1 MALNK
6 MVKKLNLESEE
17 IDVSEV
23 EDQTIEDVVEAD
35 VNASELQEATKELEE
50 IQDDF
55 EEGEATAA
63 ELQEAI
69 DHTKEVIAEAEKAS
83 EEESKEAEVPVE
95 EVVAAQESLKY
106 FYTKIGFDS
115 SEMVTVSR
123 EDIATGSLEAYKNL
137 SANLEQLQ
145 VNLEGVMGDMVEKA
159 KSGFKNAAEKLKAAF
174 GNARAIAQVLKK
186 EIATLEKDV
195 DSAKAS
201 EIVSKEFSN
210 SGFAIDL
217 YGTGDVSAVI
227 AYADNVQKLVK
238 NVTDNNKDATSGI
251 TGVKLNGELS
261 AKAAELVR
269 GYASDKFS
277 AVTGGAYAKS
287 KGGMIITFV
296 DAKDPGLWEVM
307 KNNLNNLIGNAK
319 AIKEDYIKPYAPR
332 DLKLSKQDALKI
344 LNGLEVVAK
353 RYETTFKENGGL
365 TNLLFSGNVLK
376 VLGGISS
383 GDAGVTGTVNNLYRA
398 WRIGLKAATVATYVA
413 HAYTD
418 YAKKYTAAV
427 IKASK

>member
-35 VNASELQEATKELEE
+35 VNASELQEATKKLEE

-63 ELQEAI
+63 ELQKAI

-83 EEESKEAEVPVE
+83 EEGKEAEVPVE

-123 EDIATGSLEAYKNL
+123 EDIASGSLEAYKNL

-145 VNLEGVMGDMVEKA
+145 VNLEGVLREMIDEAKDM
-159 KSGFKNAAEKLKAAF
+159 FKNAIDKVKAVF
-174 GNARAIAQVLKK
+174 GNARAIARVLTK
-186 EIATLEKDV
+186 EISSLENDV

-201 EIVSKEFSN
+201 EIVNKEFSN
-210 SGFAIDL
+210 AGFAADL
-217 YGTGDVSAVI
+217 YKAGDISAVV

-251 TGVKLNGELS
+251 TGAKLGGELN

-269 GYASDKFS
+269 EYASDKFS
-277 AVTGGAYAKS
+277 AVTGGAYAKN
-287 KGGMIITFV
+287 KGGVIITFV
-296 DAKDPGLWEVM
+296 DAKDPGLWEIM
-307 KNNLNNLIGNAK
+307 KNGLNNLIYNAK
-319 AIKEDYIKPYAPR
+319 AIKEDTVKPYAPR

-344 LNGLEVVAK
+344 LNGLEAVAK
-353 RYETTFKENGGL
+353 RYETVFKENGGL
-365 TNLLFSGNVLK
+365 ANLLFTGNVLK
-376 VLGGISS
+376 VLGGASS
-383 GDAGVTGTVNNLYRA
+383 GDAGVMGTTNNIQRA
-398 WRIGLKAATVATYVA
+398 WRIGLKAATVATRVA
-413 HAYTD
+413 NAYTD
-418 YAKKYTAAV
+418 YAKKYAAAV

>member
-35 VNASELQEATKELEE
+35 VNASELQEATKKLEE

-69 DHTKEVIAEAEKAS
+69 DHTKEVIAKVEEAAEKGEEAEI
-83 EEESKEAEVPVE
+83 PVE
-95 EVVAAQESLKY
+95 EVVAVQESLKY
-106 FYTKIGFDS
+106 FYNKIGFDS

-145 VNLEGVMGDMVEKA
+145 INLEGVLREMIEEAKDM
-159 KSGFKNAAEKLKAAF
+159 FKNAIDKVKAVF
-174 GNARAIAQVLKK
+174 GNARAIARVLTK
-186 EIATLEKDV
+186 EISSLENDV

-201 EIVSKEFSN
+201 EIVNKEFSN
-210 SGFAIDL
+210 AGFAADL
-217 YGTGDVSAVI
+217 YKAGDISAVV

-251 TGVKLNGELS
+251 TGAKLGGELS

-269 GYASDKFS
+269 EYASDKFS
-277 AVTGGAYAKS
+277 AVTGGAYAKN
-287 KGGMIITFV
+287 KGGVIITFV
-296 DAKDPGLWEVM
+296 DAKDPGLWEIM
-307 KNNLNNLIGNAK
+307 KNGLNNLIYNVK
-319 AIKEDYIKPYAPR
+319 AIKEDTVKPYAPR

-344 LNGLEVVAK
+344 LNGLETVAK
-353 RYETTFKENGGL
+353 RYETVFKENGGL
-365 TNLLFSGNVLK
+365 ANLLFTGNVLK
-376 VLGGISS
+376 VLGGASS
-383 GDAGVTGTVNNLYRA
+383 GDAGVMGTTNNIQRA
-398 WRIGLKAATVATYVA
+398 WRIGLKAATVATRVA
-413 HAYTD
+413 NAYTD
-418 YAKKYTAAV
+418 YAKKYAAAV

>member
-17 IDVSEV
+17 IDVSEI

-35 VNASELQEATKELEE
+35 VNASELQEATKKLEE

-69 DHTKEVIAEAEKAS
+69 DHTKEVIAKVEEAA
-83 EEESKEAEVPVE
+83 EEGKEAEVPVE

-106 FYTKIGFDS
+106 FYAKIGFDS

-145 VNLEGVMGDMVEKA
+145 VNLEGVLREMIEEAKDM
-159 KSGFKNAAEKLKAAF
+159 FKNAIDKVKATF
-174 GNARAIAQVLKK
+174 GNARAIARVLTK
-186 EIATLEKDV
+186 EISSLENDV

-201 EIVSKEFSN
+201 EIVNKEFSN
-210 SGFAIDL
+210 SGFAADL
-217 YGTGDVSAVI
+217 YKAGDISAVV

-238 NVTDNNKDATSGI
+238 NITDNNKDATTGI
-251 TGVKLNGELS
+251 TGVKLGGELS
-261 AKAAELVR
+261 GKAAELVR
-269 GYASDKFS
+269 EYANDKFS
-277 AVTGGAYAKS
+277 AITGGAYAKS
-287 KGGMIITFV
+287 KGGVIITFV
-296 DAKDPGLWEVM
+296 DAKDPGLWEIM
-307 KNNLNNLIGNAK
+307 KNNLNNIIGNAK
-319 AIKEDYIKPYAPR
+319 AIKEDTVKPYPPR

-365 TNLLFSGNVLK
+365 ANLLFGGNILK
-376 VLGGISS
+376 VLGGTSS
-383 GDAGVTGTVNNLYRA
+383 GDAGVMGTANNVYRA
-398 WRIGLKAATVATYVA
+398 WRIGLKAATVATRVA
-413 HAYTD
+413 SAYTD
-418 YAKKYTAAV
+418 YAKKYAAAV

>member
-6 MVKKLNLESEE
+6 LVKKLNLESEE

-35 VNASELQEATKELEE
+35 VNAAELQEATKELEE

-83 EEESKEAEVPVE
+83 EEGKEAEVPAE

-106 FYTKIGFDS
+106 FYTKIGFDNS
-115 SEMVTVSR
+115 NMVTVSR

-159 KSGFKNAAEKLKAAF
+159 KSSFKNATEKLKAAF
-174 GNARAIAQVLKK
+174 GNARAVAQVLKK
-186 EIATLEKDV
+186 EIATLENDV
-195 DSAKAS
+195 DTNKAS

-210 SGFAIDL
+210 SGFAVDL
-217 YGTGDVSAVI
+217 YGAGDISAVL

-251 TGVKLNGELS
+251 ANAKLGGELS
-261 AKAAELVR
+261 NKAGELVR
-269 GYASDKFS
+269 KYASDKFS

-319 AIKEDYIKPYAPR
+319 AIKEDYVKPYAPR
-332 DLKLSKQDALKI
+332 DLKLSKQDALK
-344 LNGLEVVAK
+344 LLSGLEVVAK
-353 RYETTFKENGGL
+353 RYETVFKENGGL
-365 TNLLFSGNVLK
+365 TNLLFSGNVIK

-383 GDAGVTGTVNNLYRA
+383 GDAGVTGTVNNIYRA
-398 WRIGLKAATVATYVA
+398 WRIGLKAATVATYVS

-418 YAKKYTAAV
+418 YVKKYTAAV

>member
-35 VNASELQEATKELEE
+35 VSASELQEATKKLEE

-69 DHTKEVIAEAEKAS
+69 DHTKEVIAKVEEAAEKG
-83 EEESKEAEVPVE
+83 EEAEVPVE
-95 EVVAAQESLKY
+95 EVVAVQESLKY
-106 FYTKIGFDS
+106 FYAKIGFDS

-145 VNLEGVMGDMVEKA
+145 VNLEGVLREMMDEAKDM
-159 KSGFKNAAEKLKAAF
+159 FKNAIDKVKAVF
-174 GNARAIAQVLKK
+174 GNARAIARVLTK
-186 EIATLEKDV
+186 EISSLENDV

-201 EIVSKEFSN
+201 EIVNKEFSN
-210 SGFAIDL
+210 AGFAADL
-217 YGTGDVSAVI
+217 YKAGDISAVV

-251 TGVKLNGELS
+251 TGAKLGGELS

-269 GYASDKFS
+269 EYASDKFS
-277 AVTGGAYAKS
+277 AVTGGAYAKN
-287 KGGMIITFV
+287 KGGVIITFV
-296 DAKDPGLWEVM
+296 DAKDPGLWEIM
-307 KNNLNNLIGNAK
+307 KNGLNNLIYNAK
-319 AIKEDYIKPYAPR
+319 AIKEDTVKPYAPR

-344 LNGLEVVAK
+344 LNGLEAVAK
-353 RYETTFKENGGL
+353 RYETVFKENGGL
-365 TNLLFSGNVLK
+365 ANLLFTGNVLK
-376 VLGGISS
+376 VLGGVSS
-383 GDAGVTGTVNNLYRA
+383 GDAGVMGTTNNIQRA
-398 WRIGLKAATVATYVA
+398 WRIGLKAATVATRVA
-413 HAYTD
+413 NAYTD
-418 YAKKYTAAV
+418 YAKKYAAAV

>member
-35 VNASELQEATKELEE
+35 VNASELQEATKALEE

-83 EEESKEAEVPVE
+83 EEGKEAEVPVE
-95 EVVAAQESLKY
+95 EVVAVQESLKY
-106 FYTKIGFDS
+106 FYNKIGFDS

-145 VNLEGVMGDMVEKA
+145 VNLEGVLREMIDEAKDM
-159 KSGFKNAAEKLKAAF
+159 FKNAIDKVKAVF
-174 GNARAIAQVLKK
+174 GNARAIARVLTK
-186 EIATLEKDV
+186 EISSLENDV

-201 EIVSKEFSN
+201 EIVNKEFSN
-210 SGFAIDL
+210 AGFAADL
-217 YGTGDVSAVI
+217 YKAGDISAVV

-251 TGVKLNGELS
+251 TGAKLGGELS

-269 GYASDKFS
+269 EYASDKFS
-277 AVTGGAYAKS
+277 AVTGGAYAKN
-287 KGGMIITFV
+287 KGGVIITFV
-296 DAKDPGLWEVM
+296 DAKDPGLWEIM
-307 KNNLNNLIGNAK
+307 KNGLNNLIYNAK
-319 AIKEDYIKPYAPR
+319 AIKEDTVKPYAPR

-344 LNGLEVVAK
+344 LNGLEAVAK
-353 RYETTFKENGGL
+353 RYETVFKENGGL
-365 TNLLFSGNVLK
+365 VNLLFTGNVLK
-376 VLGGISS
+376 VLGGVSS
-383 GDAGVTGTVNNLYRA
+383 GDAGVMGTTNNIQRA
-398 WRIGLKAATVATYVA
+398 WRIGLKAATVATRVA
-413 HAYTD
+413 NAYTD
-418 YAKKYTAAV
+418 YAKKYAAAV

>member
-35 VNASELQEATKELEE
+35 VDASELQEATKALEE

-63 ELQEAI
+63 ELQEAV
-69 DHTKEVIAEAEKAS
+69 DHTKEVIAKVEEAAAEGN
-83 EEESKEAEVPVE
+83 EAEVPVE

-106 FYTKIGFDS
+106 FYSKIGFDS

-123 EDIATGSLEAYKNL
+123 EDIASGSLEAYKNL

-145 VNLEGVMGDMVEKA
+145 VNLEGVLREMIDEAKDMFKGAIDKVKA
-159 KSGFKNAAEKLKAAF
+159 VFSNAH
-174 GNARAIAQVLKK
+174 AIARVLKK
-186 EIATLEKDV
+186 EIASLENDV
-195 DSAKAS
+195 DTAKAS
-201 EIVSKEFSN
+201 EIVNKEFSN
-210 SGFAIDL
+210 AGFAADL
-217 YGTGDVSAVI
+217 YKAGDISAVV

-251 TGVKLNGELS
+251 TGAKLGGELS
-261 AKAAELVR
+261 AKAAELVHE
-269 GYASDKFS
+269 YASDKFS

-287 KGGMIITFV
+287 KGGVIITFV
-296 DAKDPGLWEVM
+296 DAKDPGLWEIM
-307 KNNLNNLIGNAK
+307 KNSLNNIISNAK
-319 AIKEDYIKPYAPR
+319 AIKEDTVKPYAPR

-344 LNGLEVVAK
+344 LSGLEIVAK
-353 RYETTFKENGGL
+353 RYETVFKENGGL
-365 TNLLFSGNVLK
+365 ANLLFAGNQLK

-383 GDAGVTGTVNNLYRA
+383 GDAGVMGTTNNVQRA
-398 WRIGLKAATVATYVA
+398 WRIGLKAATVATKVA
-413 HAYTD
+413 NAYTD
-418 YAKKYTAAV
+418 YAKKYAAAV

>member
-35 VNASELQEATKELEE
+35 VNASELQEATKKLEE

-69 DHTKEVIAEAEKAS
+69 DHTKEVIAKVEEAAEKG
-83 EEESKEAEVPVE
+83 EEAEVPVE

-106 FYTKIGFDS
+106 FYNKIGFDS
-115 SEMVTVSR
+115 SAMVTVSR
-123 EDIATGSLEAYKNL
+123 EDIASGSLEAYKNL

-145 VNLEGVMGDMVEKA
+145 VNLEGVLAEMIDEAKDMFKHAIDKVKA
-159 KSGFKNAAEKLKAAF
+159 VF
-174 GNARAIAQVLKK
+174 GNARAIARVLTK
-186 EIATLEKDV
+186 EISSLENDV

-201 EIVSKEFSN
+201 EIVNKEFSN
-210 SGFAIDL
+210 AGFAADL
-217 YGTGDVSAVI
+217 YKAGDISAVV

-251 TGVKLNGELS
+251 TGAKLGGELS

-269 GYASDKFS
+269 EYASDKFS
-277 AVTGGAYAKS
+277 AVTGGAYAKN
-287 KGGMIITFV
+287 KGGVIITFV
-296 DAKDPGLWEVM
+296 DAKDPGLWEIM
-307 KNNLNNLIGNAK
+307 KNGLNNLIYNAK
-319 AIKEDYIKPYAPR
+319 AIKEDTVKPYAPR

-344 LNGLEVVAK
+344 LNGLEAVAK
-353 RYETTFKENGGL
+353 RYETVFKENGGL
-365 TNLLFSGNVLK
+365 ANLLFTGNVLK
-376 VLGGISS
+376 VLGGVSS
-383 GDAGVTGTVNNLYRA
+383 GDAGVMGTTNNIQRA
-398 WRIGLKAATVATYVA
+398 WRIGLKAATVATRVA
-413 HAYTD
+413 NAYTD
-418 YAKKYTAAV
+418 YAKKYAAAV

>member
-35 VNASELQEATKELEE
+35 VNASELQEATKKLEE

-69 DHTKEVIAEAEKAS
+69 DHTKEVIAKVEEAAEKGEEAEI
-83 EEESKEAEVPVE
+83 PVE
-95 EVVAAQESLKY
+95 EVVAVQESLKY
-106 FYTKIGFDS
+106 FYNKIGFDS

-145 VNLEGVMGDMVEKA
+145 INLEGVLREMIEEAKDM
-159 KSGFKNAAEKLKAAF
+159 FKNAIDKVKAVF
-174 GNARAIAQVLKK
+174 GNARAIARVLTK
-186 EIATLEKDV
+186 EISSLENDV

-201 EIVSKEFSN
+201 EIVKKEFSN
-210 SGFAIDL
+210 AGFAADL
-217 YGTGDVSAVI
+217 YKAGDISAVV

-251 TGVKLNGELS
+251 TGAKLGGELS

-269 GYASDKFS
+269 EYASDKFS
-277 AVTGGAYAKS
+277 AVTGGAYAKN
-287 KGGMIITFV
+287 KGGVIITFV
-296 DAKDPGLWEVM
+296 DAKDPGLWEIM
-307 KNNLNNLIGNAK
+307 KNGLNNLIYNVK
-319 AIKEDYIKPYAPR
+319 AIKEDTVKPYAPR

-344 LNGLEVVAK
+344 LNGLETVAK
-353 RYETTFKENGGL
+353 RYETVFKENGGL
-365 TNLLFSGNVLK
+365 ANLLFTGNVLK
-376 VLGGISS
+376 VLGGASS
-383 GDAGVTGTVNNLYRA
+383 GDAGVMGTTNNIQRA
-398 WRIGLKAATVATYVA
+398 WRIGLKAATVATRVA
-413 HAYTD
+413 NAYTD
-418 YAKKYTAAV
+418 YAKKYAAAV

>member
-35 VNASELQEATKELEE
+35 VNASELQEATKALEE
-50 IQDDF
+50 IQGDF

-69 DHTKEVIAEAEKAS
+69 DHTKEVIAKVEEAT
-83 EEESKEAEVPVE
+83 EEGKEAEVPVE

-106 FYTKIGFDS
+106 FYNKIGFDS

-123 EDIATGSLEAYKNL
+123 EDIASGSLEAYKNL

-145 VNLEGVMGDMVEKA
+145 VNLEGVLREMIDEAKDM
-159 KSGFKNAAEKLKAAF
+159 FKNAIDKVKAAF
-174 GNARAIAQVLKK
+174 GNASAIARVLKK
-186 EIATLEKDV
+186 EISNLENDV

-201 EIVSKEFSN
+201 EIVNKEFSN
-210 SGFAIDL
+210 SGFAADL
-217 YGTGDVSAVI
+217 YKAGDISAVI

-251 TGVKLNGELS
+251 TSAKLGGELS
-261 AKAAELVR
+261 GKAAELVR
-269 GYASDKFS
+269 KYASDKFS

-287 KGGMIITFV
+287 KGGVIITFV
-296 DAKDPGLWEVM
+296 DAKDPGLWEIM
-307 KNNLNNLIGNAK
+307 KNSLNNVIHNAK
-319 AIKEDYIKPYAPR
+319 AIKQDTVKPYAPR

-365 TNLLFSGNVLK
+365 ANLLFGGNVLK
-376 VLGGISS
+376 AMGSASSGEAGVLG
-383 GDAGVTGTVNNLYRA
+383 TTNNVQRA
-398 WRIGLKAATVATYVA
+398 WHIGLKAALVATYVA
-413 HAYTD
+413 NAYTD
-418 YAKKYTAAV
+418 YAKKYAAAV

>member
-17 IDVSEV
+17 IDVSEI

-35 VNASELQEATKELEE
+35 VNASELQDATKKLEA

-69 DHTKEVIAEAEKAS
+69 DHTKEVIAKVEEAAEKG
-83 EEESKEAEVPVE
+83 EEAEVPVE

-145 VNLEGVMGDMVEKA
+145 VNLEGVLREMIDEAKDM
-159 KSGFKNAAEKLKAAF
+159 FKNAIDKVKAVF
-174 GNARAIAQVLKK
+174 GNARAIARVLTK
-186 EIATLEKDV
+186 EISSLENDV

-201 EIVSKEFSN
+201 EIVNKEFSN
-210 SGFAIDL
+210 AGFAADL
-217 YGTGDVSAVI
+217 YKAGDISAVV

-238 NVTDNNKDATSGI
+238 NVTDNNKDATTGI
-251 TGVKLNGELS
+251 TGAKLGGELS

-269 GYASDKFS
+269 EYASDKFS
-277 AVTGGAYAKS
+277 AVTGGAYAKN
-287 KGGMIITFV
+287 KGGVIITFV
-296 DAKDPGLWEVM
+296 DAKDPGFWEIM
-307 KNNLNNLIGNAK
+307 KNGLNNLIYNAK
-319 AIKEDYIKPYAPR
+319 AIKEDTVKPYAPR

-344 LNGLEVVAK
+344 LNGLEAVAK
-353 RYETTFKENGGL
+353 RYETVFKENGGL
-365 TNLLFSGNVLK
+365 ANLLFTGNVLK
-376 VLGGISS
+376 VLGGVSS
-383 GDAGVTGTVNNLYRA
+383 GDAGVMGTTNNIQRA
-398 WRIGLKAATVATYVA
+398 WRIGLKAATVATRVA
-413 HAYTD
+413 NAYTD
-418 YAKKYTAAV
+418 YAKKYAAAV